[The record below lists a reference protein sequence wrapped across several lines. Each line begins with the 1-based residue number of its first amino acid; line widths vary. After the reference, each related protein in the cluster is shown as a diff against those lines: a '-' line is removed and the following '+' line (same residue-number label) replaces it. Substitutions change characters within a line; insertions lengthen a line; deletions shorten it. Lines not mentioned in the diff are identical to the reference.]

1 MTARETVE
9 LTLDG
14 IVSLLEEEMDRTA
27 EALDAEDLDAT
38 LDGCIC
44 ALGLALQLG
53 PAATERVLHT
63 VLGAGRV
70 LARRGE
76 ADGLSALGPALI
88 TLVDQVR
95 ESGGL
100 PAAAVMDAW
109 ATVVT
114 GLGALVGQI
123 GLALTIPAR
132 HRAGMLDNARG
143 HAILLDDATGR
154 IFALTVWLD
163 ELNAIQ

>member
-1 MTARETVE
+1 MTDRETVE

-14 IVSLLEEEMDRTA
+14 VIGLLQEEMDRTA
-27 EALDAEDLDAT
+27 EALDAENLDET

-76 ADGLSALGPALI
+76 ADGLSALGPALV

-100 PAAAVMDAW
+100 PATAVMNAW
-109 ATVVT
+109 ATVVA
-114 GLGALVGQI
+114 GLGALIGQI

-132 HRAGMLDNARG
+132 HRTGMLDNARG
-143 HAILLDDATGR
+143 HAVLLDDATGHL
-154 IFALTVWLD
+154 FALTAWLD
-163 ELNAIQ
+163 DLHTLP

>member
-1 MTARETVE
+1 MTACETVE

-14 IVSLLEEEMDRTA
+14 LVSLLEEEMARTV

-76 ADGLSALGPALI
+76 AAGLSTLGPALVA
-88 TLVDQVR
+88 LVDQVR
-95 ESGGL
+95 ESGVL
-100 PAAAVMDAW
+100 PATAVMDAW
-109 ATVVT
+109 ATVVA
-114 GLGALVGQI
+114 GLGALIGQI

-132 HRAGMLDNARG
+132 HRAGMLDSARD
-143 HAILLDDATGR
+143 HAVLLDDATGR
-154 IFALTVWLD
+154 LFALTAWLD
-163 ELNAIQ
+163 ELNGIQ